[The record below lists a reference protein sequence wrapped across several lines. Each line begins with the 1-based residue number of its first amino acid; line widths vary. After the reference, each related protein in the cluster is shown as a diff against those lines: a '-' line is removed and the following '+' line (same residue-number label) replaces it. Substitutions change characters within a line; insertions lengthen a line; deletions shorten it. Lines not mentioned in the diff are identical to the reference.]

1 MRIHVIGAGI
11 AGLATAIALH
21 REGIA
26 ATVSERH
33 PGTADDVGSWLQVAS
48 NGVAAL
54 HAIGLGPVVEAVG
67 IPTARL
73 RTVAPDGRVS
83 GEMPLGQQPGRGL
96 ATRSVRR
103 AHLYRLLR
111 TEAERLGITVEHG
124 VQVVGVEERGDVVGV
139 VTASGER
146 READLVIGA
155 DGVRSAVRRQRGAGD
170 EAVPLPDL
178 VNIGGSAATD
188 RLPADAVPP
197 MGTLQFRFGR
207 DCFVGSVQGD
217 DGATWWFANP
227 RLDAVPGGA
236 VAAAALTNDTWTT
249 VLTRLA
255 APDGLPVAALLAASG
270 PVDVW
275 ADVAT
280 TREVDWG
287 HGRVVLV
294 GDAAHA
300 IPPSSGQGASLALED
315 AVVLAGLLA
324 ADPDPAGL
332 VTRFATARGS
342 RVAAVSRQGAQLD
355 RSKVL
360 GPVGAAV
367 RDRVVLPLAALQ
379 ARRTGTTPAS
389 WMYDFP
395 PRR

>member
-1 MRIHVIGAGI
+1 MRIRIIGGGI

-21 REGIA
+21 RGGLT

-33 PGTADDVGSWLQVAS
+33 VGNADDVGSWLQVAS

-54 HAIGLGPVVEAVG
+54 QAIGLGPVVEAVG

-73 RTVAPDGRVS
+73 RTVAPDGRVT
-83 GEMPLGQQPGRGL
+83 GEMPLGQQPGRGP

-103 AHLYRLLR
+103 AHLYRMLR
-111 TEAERLGITVEHG
+111 VEAERLGIPVEHG
-124 VQVVGVEERGDVVGV
+124 VAVVGVEEDGDVVRV
-139 VTASGER
+139 VTEAGEHH
-146 READLVIGA
+146 EADLVIGA
-155 DGVRSAVRRQRGAGD
+155 DGVRSAVRRPSGTDDDA
-170 EAVPLPDL
+170 ASVPEL
-178 VNIGGSAATD
+178 VNLGGSAATD

-207 DCFVGSVQGD
+207 DCFVGAVQGD

-236 VAAAALTNDTWTT
+236 EAAAALSSAEWAA

-255 APDGLPVAALLAASG
+255 APDRLPVAALLAASG

-280 TREVDWG
+280 TRAVDWG

-315 AVVLAGLLA
+315 AVVLADLLTTGA
-324 ADPDPAGL
+324 DPAGL
-332 VTRFATARGS
+332 VARFAAERGP
-342 RVAAVSRQGAQLD
+342 RVEAVSRQGAQLD

-367 RDRVVLPLAALQ
+367 RDRLVLPLAALQ
-379 ARRTGTTPAS
+379 SRRTGTSPAS

-395 PRR
+395 ARR